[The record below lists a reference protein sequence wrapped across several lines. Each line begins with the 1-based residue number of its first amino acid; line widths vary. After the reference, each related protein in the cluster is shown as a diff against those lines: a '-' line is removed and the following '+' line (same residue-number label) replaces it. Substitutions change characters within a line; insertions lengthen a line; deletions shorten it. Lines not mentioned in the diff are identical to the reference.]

1 MPTFI
6 VRQQIGFHCVTN
18 SKLGE
23 ELEQEA
29 KHRVL
34 TSMHGQKADIRTS
47 RNIPTACL
55 PKNEHAESSKLL

>member
-1 MPTFI
+1 MTPRFI
-6 VRQQIGFHCVTN
+6 THQQIGFHCVTN

-47 RNIPTACL
+47 RNIPTVCQ
-55 PKNEHAESSKLL
+55 PKNDDSPSKLL